1 MIMLLVVPQLLISEY
16 EFEGPI
22 IRVCGQHAVTEAATR
37 VLVVDKVSFLLLLFL
52 LLGDT

>member
-1 MIMLLVVPQLLISEY
+1 MLLLVVSQLLISEY

-22 IRVCGQHAVTEAATR
+22 IRVCGQHAVTETAAR
-37 VLVVDKVSFLLLLFL
+37 VLVVDKVSFLLLLL